1 MKPTIQTSSSKKS
14 SVKSWP
20 RPEAGVTLAAVSM
33 IVDMG
38 IQNRPDFV
46 DQTGKKVPRKPV
58 QQLAVLVDLLTQ
70 THDWGGDIGIKQIR
84 LPLYN
89 TFEGQVLGHDF
100 VVYKQ
105 EDGVVTFNPKS
116 KMAKLTSACGATKEL
131 IANGHDVEALL
142 GKALMVEV
150 TEREYNGNFYH
161 KIKGVMPVMKG
172 LPIPKLEA
180 APIIVAFETCTEE
193 QAKLIRSD
201 VRKQIMK
208 ANNYQGST
216 IQKVF
221 VKMGFDENGIDAT
234 PAKKQEAETP
244 FDGIEEDCP
253 F

>member
-70 THDWGGDIGIKQIR
+70 THDWGGDIGTKQIR

-172 LPIPKLEA
+172 LPIPKLES
-180 APIIVAFETCTEE
+180 APIIVSFETCTEE

-208 ANNYQGST
+208 ANNYQGSV

-221 VKMGFDENGIDAT
+221 VKMGFDENGIDAP
-234 PAKKQEAETP
+234 PAKKQEVETP